1 MKELNSKSELE
12 KIIRKLV
19 EDTREEIYENEKQ
32 KSLNKKQ
39 SEELSTRAMSC
50 LMKDKL
56 KKDTTT
62 TILTNRRY
70 EEIASI
76 GEDST
81 TPSSKNSNHQ
91 PNHINYHF
99 LL

>member
-39 SEELSTRAMSC
+39 SEELSTRAR
-50 LMKDKL
+50 K
-56 KKDTTT
+56 
-62 TILTNRRY
+62 
-70 EEIASI
+70 
-76 GEDST
+76 
-81 TPSSKNSNHQ
+81 
-91 PNHINYHF
+91 
-99 LL
+99 